1 MCLPRLPNLT
11 LMILTIFTI
20 FHVAISL
27 VGLLAGYV
35 TVFGLLRGK
44 FFSGWTATF
53 LAMTVATSVTGFF
66 FPRNHIMPAHI
77 VGIVSLL
84 GLAVAIYALY
94 SRKLLGAWR
103 NVYVVSAVFSLY
115 LNMFVAVVQAF
126 QKIPV
131 LKAAA
136 PTQSEPP
143 FVVAQIVVMV
153 LFIAAGWRAWVR
165 FREFHL
171 ESSVVIA
178 PPSVVARF

>member
-1 MCLPRLPNLT
+1 
-11 LMILTIFTI
+11 MILILFTL

-27 VGLLAGYV
+27 VALLAGSV
-35 TVFGLLRGK
+35 AVFGLLRGRLL
-44 FFSGWTATF
+44 SGWTPTF

-84 GLAVAIYALY
+84 GLAVALYSLY
-94 SRKLLGAWR
+94 SRRLEGAWR

-115 LNMFVAVVQAF
+115 LNMFVGVVQAF
-126 QKIPV
+126 QKVPF

-143 FVVAQIVVMV
+143 FVAAQIVVMM
-153 LFIAAGWRAWVR
+153 LFIVAGWRAWVG
-165 FREFHL
+165 FREFRL
-171 ESSVVIA
+171 APSGAIESSPVVK
-178 PPSVVARF
+178 RF

>member
-1 MCLPRLPNLT
+1 
-11 LMILTIFTI
+11 MILTIFTI

-35 TVFGLLRGK
+35 AVFGLLRSK
-44 FFSGWTATF
+44 LLSGWTATF

-77 VGIVSLL
+77 VGVVSLL

-94 SRKLLGAWR
+94 SRKLQGAWR

-115 LNMFVAVVQAF
+115 LNMFVGVVQAF
-126 QKIPV
+126 QKIPL

-143 FVVAQIVVMV
+143 FVIAQIAVMV
-153 LFIAAGWRAWVR
+153 LFILLGWRAWVK
-165 FREFHL
+165 FRSHSL
-171 ESSVVIA
+171 LSVADGVKYVPA
-178 PPSVVARF
+178 SV

>member
-1 MCLPRLPNLT
+1 
-11 LMILTIFTI
+11 MILTLFTL

-35 TVFGLLRGK
+35 AVFGLLRGWLLQR
-44 FFSGWTATF
+44 WTATV

-66 FPRNHIMPAHI
+66 FPHNHFTPAQA

-94 SRKLLGAWR
+94 SQKLQSAWR

-126 QKIPV
+126 QKSPHRV
-131 LKAAA
+131 KSQLS
-136 PTQSEPP
+136 T
-143 FVVAQIVVMV
+143 
-153 LFIAAGWRAWVR
+153 
-165 FREFHL
+165 
-171 ESSVVIA
+171 
-178 PPSVVARF
+178 

>member
-1 MCLPRLPNLT
+1 
-11 LMILTIFTI
+11 MILTIFTI

-35 TVFGLLRGK
+35 AVFGLLRGRL
-44 FFSGWTATF
+44 FFGWTVTF

-66 FPRNHIMPAHI
+66 FPRDHIMPAHI
-77 VGIVSLL
+77 VGIVSLV

-94 SRKLLGAWR
+94 SRKLHGVWR

-126 QKIPV
+126 QKIPI

-143 FVVAQIVVMV
+143 FAITQGVVLV
-153 LFIAAGWRAWVR
+153 LFVAAGWVAWIK
-165 FREFHL
+165 FRGFPN
-171 ESSVVIA
+171 ST
-178 PPSVVARF
+178 PSRIGISTT